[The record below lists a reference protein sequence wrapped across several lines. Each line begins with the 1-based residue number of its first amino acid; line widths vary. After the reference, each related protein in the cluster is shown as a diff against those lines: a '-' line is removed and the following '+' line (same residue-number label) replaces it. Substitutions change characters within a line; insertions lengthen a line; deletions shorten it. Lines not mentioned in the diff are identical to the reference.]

1 MHSLYFFLQA
11 LPNHICI
18 CARTN
23 SLSGGQKARI
33 ALARSVYSDADV
45 VLLDDPLSAVDVHV
59 GKHLMDK
66 CICGPLLKNKTR
78 ILVTHQVQFLSA
90 CDSIIV
96 MENGKILRQG
106 AHSEVRSL
114 FDSVISK
121 EGIDDDGENCDSPAR
136 RKSQGYKP
144 RRK

>member
-1 MHSLYFFLQA
+1 M
-11 LPNHICI
+11 
-18 CARTN
+18 
-23 SLSGGQKARI
+23 SGGQKARI

-114 FDSVISK
+114 FDSVISNSVCHFDTLDALSQK
-121 EGIDDDGENCDSPAR
+121 PKYTLYLIPLLLVNGDAR
-136 RKSQGYKP
+136 FHL
-144 RRK
+144 